1 MSTTAP
7 PRPAR
12 MSAWLIAA
20 CVAVALSLGAGQA
33 RAACT
38 VSLVSNVAF
47 GTYDVF
53 SASPLDSTGQISYR
67 CTAGGTRPTVWITLT
82 RGNSPTYA
90 ARQLRHDADV
100 LLYNLYRDS
109 ARLLV
114 WGDET
119 EGTSAYYA
127 TYEPGERQVNVSV
140 FGRVP
145 PGQDAAVGSYTDSI
159 TVVVNF

>member
-1 MSTTAP
+1 
-7 PRPAR
+7 

-38 VSLVSNVAF
+38 VSVSNVAF

-67 CTAGGTRPTVWITLT
+67 CSRDTHPSVRITLT
-82 RGNSPTYA
+82 RGSSPTYA
-90 ARQLRHDADV
+90 ARQLRHGADV
-100 LLYNLYRDS
+100 LLYNLYWDS

-127 TYEPGERQVNVSV
+127 TYEPGSGQVNVNV

>member
-67 CTAGGTRPTVWITLT
+67 CTAGGTRPTVRITLT
-82 RGNSPTYA
+82 HGNSPTYA
-90 ARQLRHDADV
+90 ARQLRQGADV
-100 LLYNLYRDS
+100 LLYNLYWDS

-114 WGDET
+114 WGDVT

-127 TYEPGERQVNVSV
+127 TYEPGSGEVNVNV

>member
-1 MSTTAP
+1 MTTTYP
-7 PRPAR
+7 TRPAR
-12 MSAWLIAA
+12 TSAWLIAA

-47 GTYDVF
+47 GTYNVF
-53 SASPLDSTGQISYR
+53 SASALDSTGQISYR
-67 CTAGGTRPTVWITLT
+67 CSRDTHPSVRITLT
-82 RGNSPTYA
+82 RGSSPTYA
-90 ARQLRHDADV
+90 ARQLRHGADV
-100 LLYNLYRDS
+100 LVYNLYRDS
-109 ARLLV
+109 TRLLV

-119 EGTSAYYA
+119 PGTSAYYDK
-127 TYEPGERQVNVSV
+127 YPGSGRVYVSV

-145 PGQDAAVGSYTDSI
+145 SGQDAAVGSYTDSI